1 MLVSRNEEP
10 IQIVNAMSLERLAEI
25 EIPTSLSPVSS
36 VGLGEDGRFL
46 LMTSDGRCREVRPA
60 SEGNSAAYEICDP
73 LSIHEVESIA
83 LDETTGKLYV
93 VHHIDRVDVLDAATL
108 SAVERIRPSLASWRL
123 VDRYVMS
130 PLRLL
135 IPQTGELGETIES
148 MVSGKS
154 AVTIDDGTETG
165 QIVRYDVLRP
175 VISCALFI
183 TVILSISC
191 VFFAT
196 RDF

>member
-10 IQIVNAMSLERLAEI
+10 IQIVDANSFERLAEI
-25 EIPTSLSPVSS
+25 EVPTSLSPIASL
-36 VGLGEDGRFL
+36 GLGEDGRFL
-46 LMTSDGRCREVRPA
+46 LMTSDGRCRVVRRA
-60 SEGNSAAYEICDP
+60 SEGDNATYEIRDP

-83 LDETTGKLYV
+83 LDEATGKLYV
-93 VHHIDRVDVLDAATL
+93 VHHIDRVDILDAATL
-108 SAVERIRPSLASWRL
+108 SVQDRIRPSLAGWRL

-135 IPQTGELGETIES
+135 TPQTGELGETIEA

-154 AVTIDDGTETG
+154 AVTIEDGTETG
-165 QIVRYDVLRP
+165 QVIRYDVLRP

-183 TVILSISC
+183 TVMLTASC
-191 VFFAT
+191 LFFAT